1 MSHTVM
7 QFVCRTKGANAL
19 RNPLLDSTMLCIEG
33 VAAAVRGEEL
43 PCCCDASSGSNSS
56 GSSSND
62 SCTSSSSGSCSGSSS
77 AECHCHENSLPD
89 DQYLCTGLDLY
100 LTYEPD
106 VMIGMALVHSRIRKV
121 FYRHKCPLLGALGS
135 RHTIHSLRCLNHHY
149 RVWSIS

>member
-7 QFVCRTKGANAL
+7 QYICHTKGSNAL

-33 VAAAVRGEEL
+33 VAAAVRGDEV
-43 PCCCDASSGSNSS
+43 PCCCEAAASSSK
-56 GSSSND
+56 GSSRD
-62 SCTSSSSGSCSGSSS
+62 VDDTG
-77 AECHCHENSLPD
+77 CHCQENSLPE

-106 VMIGMALVHSRIRKV
+106 LMIGMALVHSRIRKV

-135 RHTIHSLRCLNHHY
+135 RHSIHSLRCLNHHY